1 VAGLD
6 QTHST
11 RIVTHGAISLEIP
24 LDMQRDPVPVM
35 RTTPQRILRTAFVGT
50 YPPRQCGIATFTYD
64 LAAAVRSAVPGSE
77 RRAVWGRPG
86 SVSRPATTTTDI
98 VAVDYEERDFPSEVR
113 HRLDPDRPSDYLR
126 VADRLNR
133 AAYDIV
139 SLQHEFGIY
148 GGDDGERVLDL
159 LEELEIP
166 VVVTLH
172 TVLRHPSDHQ
182 RRVLRAVVRG
192 AARVVVLSQASAATL
207 AAVYDVDPAMIQM
220 IPHGVPD
227 LPFVDPDTVKPLVG
241 LAGRPTVLSFG
252 LLGPGKGYE
261 LAIRAMSTV
270 IGQSPDASYVILGA
284 THPELRRREGE
295 AYRESLKTLVGELD
309 LGEHVR
315 FVDAFVDLPTLGR
328 WMQAADV
335 FVTPYPGAEQA
346 VSGTLAYALGT
357 GKALVSTPYAYA
369 EELLA
374 DGRGRLVPFGDSKT
388 LGAEIGDF
396 LTDASGRD
404 EARRR
409 AYAYGRRM
417 TWHTVGHQ
425 YLDLFGLVATA
436 SGSGERARLAE
447 RGSGLAAAER
457 DRERTSLG

>member
-1 VAGLD
+1 V
-6 QTHST
+6 
-11 RIVTHGAISLEIP
+11 RFSLEIP
-24 LDMQRDPVPVM
+24 LDMQREPVPVM
-35 RTTPQRILRTAFVGT
+35 VTAPARTLRSAFVGT

-64 LAAAVRSAVPGSE
+64 LAAAVRSAGPAPE
-77 RRAVWGRPG
+77 RRATWERPG
-86 SVSRPATTTTDI
+86 HGGRATITTDI
-98 VAVDYEERDFPSEVR
+98 VAIDYEERDFPNEVR
-113 HRLDPDRPSDYLR
+113 HVLDPDRPSDYLR

-133 AAYDIV
+133 AEYDVV

-159 LEELEIP
+159 LDQLEIP
-166 VVVTLH
+166 VIVTLH
-172 TVLRHPSDHQ
+172 TVLRRPSDHQ
-182 RRVLRAVVRG
+182 RRVLQKIVRG
-192 AARVVVLSQASAATL
+192 AARVVVLSHASASTL
-207 AAVYDVDPAMIQM
+207 ASVYDVDPAIIQM

-227 LPFVDPDTVKPLVG
+227 LPFVDPETVKPLVG

-270 IGQSPDASYVILGA
+270 IDQSPAASYVILGA
-284 THPELRRREGE
+284 THPELRKREGE
-295 AYRESLKTLVGELD
+295 AYRESLKALVGKLELE
-309 LGEHVR
+309 EHVR

-335 FVTPYPGAEQA
+335 FVTPYPGVEQA

-369 EELLA
+369 EELLGE
-374 DGRGRLVPFGDSKT
+374 GRGRLVPFGDSKA

-396 LTDASGRD
+396 LTDGPRRD

-417 TWHTVGHQ
+417 TWQTVGRQ
-425 YLDLFGLVATA
+425 YLGLFARIATGAGEAGQRADL
-436 SGSGERARLAE
+436 
-447 RGSGLAAAER
+447 GSGLVVAPF